1 MAKCKNC
8 GAEIPEGAEYCEE
21 CLSKLNTAKDSES
34 YLDSLLSAMMTEEPE
49 RREVVYPKKEASS
62 LVSVSE
68 DEVSEEPEAPAD
80 DWMQDFFSMPEEEP
94 SEPEEL
100 FPEEEEAPLDDVFGT
115 FFDGEAE
122 LPDLKNYSIFEDV
135 DESTVDRMLA
145 EDLESSDGWEESS
158 EEDLTGTFDAMDLGE
173 QVSDFMDTGF
183 ETPEADAGGA
193 DIFAFEEAEEEAVP
207 VAEVGD
213 IEDLFGMLEDERGA
227 DAPKQIEVNENPEV
241 ISATDLDAASDMF
254 SGIVEAEE
262 EPVTDFG
269 DFADLFGEGEVAF
282 MADESAVPEEEP
294 VADFGDFADL
304 FGGTE
309 EPEISVAP
317 ETQPTEEPA
326 EQPVNDFFDLFGS
339 EGDGM
344 FNFGAEPIELEEES
358 AATEEAVPV
367 PKAVSADAED
377 SAKGNTKKKKK
388 KEKKQ
393 GSVSA
398 LYHKLFDN
406 VKVDPSKIK
415 KPPTKEELEAQKK
428 AKQEAKEKDKEEKE
442 ALLAEKK
449 EQERQVKLEK
459 QRIKKEAKA
468 EKKARKLEE
477 AKLLLEEM
485 ETTRINRAGASI
497 VFIFFAMIAVVI
509 IVGTS
514 IFSYSLSIRN
524 AEYEF
529 NRDEYTLAYNEIY
542 GLDIKKEDIVLYD
555 RIMTVMY
562 VQKQLNSYYNYYG
575 LNDQPKALDSL
586 LKGLQRY
593 EKYIELA
600 VDLEVD
606 GDLDSVRKKIL
617 MEINSTFA
625 LTEQEAMEII
635 QSDSQA
641 EYSKKV
647 YDAVD
652 RME

>member
-1 MAKCKNC
+1 MAKCKSC

-21 CLSKLNTAKDSES
+21 CLGKLNTAKDSES

-49 RREVVYPKKEASS
+49 RREVVYPKKETSS

-68 DEVSEEPEAPAD
+68 DEVSEEPEASAD

-94 SEPEEL
+94 VK
-100 FPEEEEAPLDDVFGT
+100 EEEPAPLDDVFGS
-115 FFDGEAE
+115 FFDGETE

-145 EDLESSDGWEESS
+145 EDLRTSGGWEESS
-158 EEDLTGTFDAMDLGE
+158 EEDLNEPFDAMDFGE
-173 QVSDFMDTGF
+173 PVSDFMDTGF
-183 ETPEADAGGA
+183 ETSEADAGGA

-207 VAEVGD
+207 MSEVGD
-213 IEDLFGMLEDERGA
+213 IEDLFGILEDERGA
-227 DAPKQIEVNENPEV
+227 DAPKQIEVNENPDV
-241 ISATDLDAASDMF
+241 ITAADLDAASDLF
-254 SGIVEAEE
+254 SGIVEAGEE
-262 EPVTDFG
+262 EPVTEFG
-269 DFADLFGEGEVAF
+269 DFADLFGEGEAAF

-294 VADFGDFADL
+294 VTEFGDFADL
-304 FGGTE
+304 FGGMGDVEATA
-309 EPEISVAP
+309 VP
-317 ETQPTEEPA
+317 ETQPTEEQA
-326 EQPVNDFFDLFGS
+326 EQPVDDFFDLFGS
-339 EGDGM
+339 DGDGM
-344 FNFGAEPIELEEES
+344 FSFGAEPIELEEED
-358 AATEEAVPV
+358 AATEERVPV
-367 PKAVSADAED
+367 PSAMPAEPAE
-377 SAKGNTKKKKK
+377 SVKENTKKKKK
-388 KEKKQ
+388 KDKKQ
-393 GSVSA
+393 GGVSA

-428 AKQEAKEKDKEEKE
+428 AKQEAKEKEKEEKE

-593 EKYIELA
+593 EKYIEIA

-617 MEINSTFA
+617 AEIDATFA